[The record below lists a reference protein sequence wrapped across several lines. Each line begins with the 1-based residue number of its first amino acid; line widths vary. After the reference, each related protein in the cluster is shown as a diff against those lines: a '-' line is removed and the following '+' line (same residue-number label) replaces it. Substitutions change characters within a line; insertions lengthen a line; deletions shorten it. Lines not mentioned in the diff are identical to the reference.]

1 MQLNYHLSPLE
12 WILLAGLLLPAISLI
27 VFYIR
32 IYAKVNAWKPD
43 PEPGPENGKKPVS
56 VILSGKNQYEAL
68 KKNLTFWLEQKYPDF
83 EVVVVHESTDE
94 DVSSLLKEFARHYKN
109 LTIVNANQSINF
121 FGEQKFSL
129 SIGAKSARNELIIM
143 THPKFRPASESCI
156 DRIQAAFRE
165 NTEIVIGHAVFSEK
179 ENPACSFALF
189 QMMEDT
195 LQYTGF
201 ALRGKSFAGRQSL
214 IAYRK
219 SSFLEHQGYSDSYA
233 LDCEGFDSFRKRIPD
248 PSAIRVQLAPGS
260 EVKYTGTLSFK
271 KMLEQKR
278 QYRTALAASPR
289 GIRNEITAYWIMDFL
304 YRVFF
309 FGSVFHFF
317 ARSLAGMPESF
328 PLWAGL
334 SALAIIG
341 KYAVQ
346 AAIFQ
351 KAGKSTGYGTCW
363 FALPLYDILS
373 LSLHLALIPRR
384 KRGR

>member
-1 MQLNYHLSPLE
+1 MKKTITVFKGDGIGPEITDAVLAILQAAQAPLAYEVYSVGIPLYEQCGELISEEAFASFERNKVLLKSP
-12 WILLAGLLLPAISLI
+12 ITTPIGSGFRSINVLLRKKYDLYANVRPAKSNPAIATPFPDVDI
-27 VFYIR
+27 V
-32 IYAKVNAWKPD
+32 
-43 PEPGPENGKKPVS
+43 
-56 VILSGKNQYEAL
+56 
-68 KKNLTFWLEQKYPDF
+68 T
-83 EVVVVHESTDE
+83 
-94 DVSSLLKEFARHYKN
+94 
-109 LTIVNANQSINF
+109 
-121 FGEQKFSL
+121 
-129 SIGAKSARNELIIM
+129 
-143 THPKFRPASESCI
+143 
-156 DRIQAAFRE
+156 FRE

-201 ALRGKSFAGRQSL
+201 ALRGKAFAGRQSL

-304 YRVFF
+304 YWVFF

-346 AAIFQ
+346 AAILQ